1 MIGSIFGL
9 SAFLAGLVVWV
20 LQGWIAGL
28 MAFLGLQFGVPVLAA
43 LLYWT
48 PDPDPA
54 VANARFAARLGQ
66 VRTVA
71 FWGTIGV
78 AIVAALAFG

>member
-1 MIGSIFGL
+1 MISGIFGL

-43 LLYWT
+43 LLYWK

-54 VANARFAARLGQ
+54 VANARFAARLGR